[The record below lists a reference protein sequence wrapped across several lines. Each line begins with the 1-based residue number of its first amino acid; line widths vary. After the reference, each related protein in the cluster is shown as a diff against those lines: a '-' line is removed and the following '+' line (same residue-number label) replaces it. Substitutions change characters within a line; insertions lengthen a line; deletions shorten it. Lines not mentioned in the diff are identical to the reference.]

1 MKRTRMI
8 FGALFV
14 FMLAPLTISA
24 AGSQN
29 APASGGTST
38 LVYYL
43 WGSEG
48 VANQDILNA
57 INAKLKADINAVL
70 EIKYIDWP
78 EVSTRYPLLF
88 ASGEQFDMSH
98 ASPNAA
104 APYFTL
110 AAQGALA
117 DITDLLDAATPTLK
131 ATIPESVW
139 NGTKFNGR
147 VYGVPTLYSEFTMYG
162 YAYSRNLLQKYGL
175 PAINSILTMEAYMDA
190 VVKNETYPPLNG
202 QSEDAVNLYHMMVA
216 LTDRWLESP
225 GLSNNQMYLV
235 TTSPQ
240 NYRDIIHPAF
250 TQKFEDWAV
259 RMHEWSARGYWQ
271 RDILSSQVGGKNQ
284 FNNGN
289 SGGFIAHQPEW
300 TGNYG
305 SLLETMPGVESDFWC
320 FAETNNKIVR
330 KMGVEN
336 NTVISVNSKNAVK
349 TLQAIEK
356 FMTDESYY
364 RLIQYGIQGKQY
376 DIANGVVIRPS
387 TFNPDVDGG
396 GFSAWALRNDKF
408 NIPMVSE
415 DPRRYTLNAVWDKV
429 AINNPYVGFSFNPS
443 KVSAEISAIT
453 NVNSQ
458 LGIQIMLGKTN
469 DPKEAVA
476 RYRAQL
482 TQAGIERV
490 IAEVKNQLANF
501 TPVP

>member
-1 MKRTRMI
+1 MKRTRII
-8 FGALFV
+8 FEALLI
-14 FMLAPLTISA
+14 FMLVPITVSA
-24 AGSQN
+24 AGTQN
-29 APASGGTST
+29 APSGTST

-48 VANQDILNA
+48 VANQDILNL

-110 AAQGALA
+110 AAQGALL
-117 DITDLLDAATPTLK
+117 DITDLLGTAAPTLK
-131 ATIPESVW
+131 AAIPESVW

-147 VYGVPTLYSEFTMYG
+147 IYGVPTLYSEFTMYG

-175 PAINSILTMEAYMDA
+175 PAINSISSLEDYMDA

-202 QSEDAVNLYHMMVA
+202 QSEDAVNFYHMMVA
-216 LTDRWLESP
+216 LTGRWLESP
-225 GLSNNQMYLV
+225 GLPNNQMYLV
-235 TTSPQ
+235 TSSPQ

-250 TQKFEDWAV
+250 TQEFEDWAT

-271 RDILSSQVGGKNQ
+271 RDILSSQVGSKTQ

-289 SGGFIAHQPEW
+289 SGGFITHQPDW

-305 SLLETMPGVESDFWC
+305 SLRENLPGVESDFWC

-336 NTVISVNSKNAVK
+336 STVISVNSKNAVK
-349 TLQAIEK
+349 ALQAIEK

-364 RLIQYGIQGKQY
+364 RLIQYGIQSRQY
-376 DIANGVVIRPS
+376 DIANGVIIHPS

-396 GFSAWALRNDKF
+396 GFSAWALRNDTF
-408 NIPMVSE
+408 NIPMASE
-415 DPRRYTLNAVWDKV
+415 DPRRYTLNMEWENR

-458 LGIQIMLGKTN
+458 LGIQIMLGKTDN
-469 DPKEAVA
+469 PKEAVD

-490 IAEVKNQLANF
+490 ITEVKSQLANF
-501 TPVP
+501 TPMML

>member
-1 MKRTRMI
+1 MI
-8 FGALFV
+8 LAALLV
-14 FMLAPLTISA
+14 FMLAPLTVSA
-24 AGSQN
+24 SGSQN
-29 APASGGTST
+29 APSSGGTTT

-48 VANQDILNA
+48 VASQDILNA
-57 INAKLKADINAVL
+57 INVKLKADINAVL
-70 EIKYIDWP
+70 EVKYIDWP
-78 EVSTRYPLLF
+78 EVNTRYPLLF

-98 ASPNAA
+98 ASPGAA

-117 DITDLLDAATPTLK
+117 DITDLLDTAAPALK
-131 ATIPESVW
+131 AAIPASVW

-147 VYGVPTLYSEFTMYG
+147 IYGVPTLYSEFTMYG

-175 PAINSILTMEAYMDA
+175 PAINSIASLEAYMDA

-202 QSEDAVNLYHMMVA
+202 QSEDAVNLYRMLIA
-216 LTDRWLESP
+216 LTSRWLEAP
-225 GLSNNQMYLV
+225 GLPSNQLHLV

-250 TQKFEDWAV
+250 TQEFEDWAV
-259 RMHEWSARGYWQ
+259 LMHEWSARGYWP
-271 RDILSSQVGGKNQ
+271 RDVLSSQVGAKTQ

-289 SGGFIAHQPEW
+289 SGGFITHQPDW

-305 SLLETMPGVESDFWC
+305 ALQLDMPGVESDFWC

-336 NTVISVNSKNAVK
+336 STVISVGSKNTVK
-349 TLQAIEK
+349 ALQAIEK

-364 RLIQYGIQGKQY
+364 RLIQYGIQGRQY

-387 TFNPDVDGG
+387 NYNADVDGG
-396 GFSAWALRNDKF
+396 GFAVWSLRNDKF
-408 NIPMVSE
+408 NIPMESE
-415 DPRRYTLNAVWDKV
+415 DPRRYTQNAEWDKV
-429 AINNPYVGFSFNPS
+429 AINNPYVGFSFNPA
-443 KVSAEISAIT
+443 KVSTEISSIT

-458 LGIQIMLGKTN
+458 LGIQIMFGKTN

-490 IAEVKNQLANF
+490 IAEVKSQLANF